1 MRSLKNDIISSKGSQ
16 KGDEKDISS
25 KTEKQN
31 LIINIKQ
38 FTHLFIVIELGEL
51 DFKKLFETVPDTEL
65 DEDHIT
71 TILYNQLCALNYI
84 HSTNIVHRDLKPA
97 NFLIDSQCNVKIC
110 DFGLAR
116 HVPNTN
122 QIEIDLKAKHKS
134 EFKKVMSEP
143 TEKGRVSR

>member
-1 MRSLKNDIISSKGSQ
+1 MKAFKISSKKSDND
-16 KGDEKDISS
+16 KEV

-31 LIINIKQ
+31 LVIKIKQ
-38 FTHLFIVIELGEL
+38 FTHLFIVIELGEF

-116 HVPNTN
+116 
-122 QIEIDLKAKHKS
+122 
-134 EFKKVMSEP
+134 
-143 TEKGRVSR
+143 